1 MARARG
7 YPLST
12 HVTWLGLRSR
22 QDWALIRRAIDGGY
36 VTVTN
41 DRADFVPL
49 IEREPGHPG
58 LVCINV
64 AHGLMS
70 LDVQRRLFDLAIM
83 QIAGTELTGQILEIA
98 LTSDMTV
105 RIDRYSPD
113 GT

>member
-1 MARARG
+1 M
-7 YPLST
+7 
-12 HVTWLGLRSR
+12 
-22 QDWALIRRAIDGGY
+22 
-36 VTVTN
+36 
-41 DRADFVPL
+41 

-70 LDVQRRLFDLAIM
+70 LDVQRRLFDLAVM
-83 QIAGTELTGQILEIA
+83 QIAGTGLTGQILEIA